1 MFNVQSFFFLACVRR
16 LSSSSSSSSSSNQR
30 INRSFW
36 LCFNYIPFAGHKF
49 CSTNCALRKHWHYIK
64 NGQFSKNMWMCARI
78 RACVDLCLLENW
90 NTIFF
95 ATNKQKQQRKKNQK
109 LNDKT
114 QKNSETW
121 LMLLCFSCCYRS
133 FSSVSKSLV
142 RELIFCCCFSTSN
155 SIDKIMY
162 IRKWE
167 SYTMY
172 AEQDR
177 MHDRV
182 RKIDKARSV
191 MSYKQKR
198 FCVE

>member
-114 QKNSETW
+114 QKIVRRDWCCCVFHVVTAVSVPFLN
-121 LMLLCFSCCYRS
+121 LLCENWF
-133 FSSVSKSLV
+133 FVVVSQHPIQLT
-142 RELIFCCCFSTSN
+142 R
-155 SIDKIMY
+155 
-162 IRKWE
+162 
-167 SYTMY
+167 
-172 AEQDR
+172 
-177 MHDRV
+177 
-182 RKIDKARSV
+182 
-191 MSYKQKR
+191 
-198 FCVE
+198 